1 MRKVHLAIGGSC
13 FASCSGCYC
22 NEIVFKDAF
31 RQEIV
36 PPIRLVQLA
45 LDLKISQVTLTGG
58 DPLTYP
64 YLADLL
70 KMLFEKNIFTKV
82 DTTGSLFLRDTY
94 SVYPKK
100 KLYSQILL
108 PNIASYIGML
118 GLPIDGADEDTF
130 QSFRKGL
137 TLSDTMEI
145 LSISE
150 CCNIDVCINC
160 VVTKYNIHSLN
171 SIMELLHK
179 YICVKKVQFFQYC
192 STGRKRD
199 NAVFEI
205 STQDFSSALD
215 ELLRM
220 NNSSIIVEGKKAM
233 RRGDEYIFIN
243 QFGTAFT
250 PDVIMSDEGQHLNK
264 KLSVLG
270 NICDENGYESLVRRL
285 EGSVSY

>member
-1 MRKVHLAIGGSC
+1 MRNVHFAIGGSC
-13 FASCSGCYC
+13 FAGCSGCYC
-22 NEIVFKDAF
+22 NDIVFKDGF

-36 PPIRLVQLA
+36 SPIRLVQLA

-64 YLADLL
+64 YLVDLL
-70 KMLFEKNIFTKV
+70 KMLFEKDIFTKV

-100 KLYSQILL
+100 KLYSQIVLSNVA
-108 PNIASYIGML
+108 PYIGML

-130 QSFRKGL
+130 QFFRKGL
-137 TLSDTMEI
+137 TLSDTLEI
-145 LSISE
+145 LSIAES
-150 CCNIDVCINC
+150 CNVDVCINC
-160 VVTKYNIHSLN
+160 VVTKYNIHLLD
-171 SIMELLHK
+171 SIMELVYK
-179 YICVKKVQFFQYC
+179 YSCIKKVQFFQYC

-199 NAVFEI
+199 NTVFEI

-215 ELLRM
+215 ELLRK

-233 RRGDEYIFIN
+233 GRGDGYVFIS

-250 PDVIMSDEGQHLNK
+250 PDVIMSDEGQYLNK

-285 EGSVSY
+285 KGSVGY